1 MKTTTTPRLRYK
13 KYDWKQLHTIDQKTL
28 EAIAKTDTLYRRTV
42 TDLKDYIFRSKINA
56 DKTIIYLC
64 YRGEEL
70 AGTVFGNLKPVSEFY
85 NKDHRIKASP
95 EDKMFSLTSFTVRS
109 EFQNQGIG
117 TKLMARVYADQRAK
131 HNSKFI
137 YMVPVKKTQNI
148 NKKLTGNKPLFI
160 PISRTQKA
168 NKRSI
173 AKKQFDI
180 STILKIKKATNS
192 NAKKKMFRNFEHSR
206 FRYDLLE
213 AGTTQNVVINKNPKY
228 KRKPIS
234 RRKPIRRSVA
244 K

>member
-1 MKTTTTPRLRYK
+1 MKTTATPRLRYK

-28 EAIAKTDTLYRRTV
+28 EAIAKTDNLYYRTV

-70 AGTVFGNLKPVSEFY
+70 AGTIFGNLKTVSEFY
-85 NKDHRIKASP
+85 NKDHRIKANP
-95 EDKMFSLTSFTVRS
+95 EDKMFSLTSFSVS
-109 EFQNQGIG
+109 SKFQNQGIG

-131 HNSKFI
+131 HDSKFI
-137 YMVPVKKTQNI
+137 YMVPFKNTRSI
-148 NKKLTGNKPLFI
+148 NKKLTGNKPLII

-168 NKRSI
+168 SKKPI

-180 STILKIKKATNS
+180 SVIQKLKKATSS
-192 NAKKKMFRNFEHSR
+192 NAKKKIFRNFEHSK
-206 FRYDLLE
+206 FRYDLLD
-213 AGTTQNVVINKNPKY
+213 AGSTQNVIITKNPKY